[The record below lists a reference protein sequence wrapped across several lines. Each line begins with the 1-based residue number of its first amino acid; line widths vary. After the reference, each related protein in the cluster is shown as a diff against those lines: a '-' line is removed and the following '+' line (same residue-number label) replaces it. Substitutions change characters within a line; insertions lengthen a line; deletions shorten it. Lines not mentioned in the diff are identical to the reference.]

1 MPSGYV
7 ARNLNPKE
15 KAARDK
21 SNEAL
26 RNFLM
31 NKGSLKDYNP
41 SGAMPR
47 LRGKARDAASAAA

>member
-1 MPSGYV
+1 M

-41 SGAMPR
+41 SGAVPR
-47 LRGKARDAASAAA
+47 LRGKARNAAAAA